1 MTNFRAT
8 HLLIAAYLLFATALF
23 AQTENEQ
30 PRFLEPTGSQKDKIK
45 EQNAKNSTT
54 DKEHAPYVYETK
66 TYDPDIH
73 TVLVH
78 KAGFQLNPPIINLN
92 ANEQIEVRFDDL
104 HPYPRSFAYTV
115 EHCTH
120 DWKPSD
126 MVESEYIDG
135 FYTNYITDYSSS
147 FNTQHLYT
155 HHRFVLP
162 NRDMRLKRSGNYL
175 LKVYAGDN
183 PDKVIFTHRIMVAES
198 LVNVKAK
205 VVPPRNVALRHEGQE
220 IQFSVLN
227 GPLEIANPYSDLHV
241 KLYQNQ
247 RWNDGI
253 VDLKPVFVKSNE
265 LVYDYDAPATF
276 MGGKEY
282 RPLDLKSFR
291 YAMEY
296 IRTSQRT
303 PEGHKIVLMP
313 DEKRVFKQ
321 YRSIDDINGQFLI
334 KNDDGY
340 ADHTESDYAQ
350 VFFSLIMD
358 SPLLGMDIYIY
369 GGFNNFRCTEENK
382 MTYNAKLGVY
392 QGNLLLKQGFYN
404 YMYATQD
411 RGSEKADITLL
422 EGSSQQTEN
431 EYAILVYYR
440 DFSNNYDQLV
450 GTSYV
455 YANKR

>member
-1 MTNFRAT
+1 MTNYRAN
-8 HLLIAAYLLFATALF
+8 LLFIAAYLFSATALF
-23 AQTENEQ
+23 GQNVKEQ
-30 PRFLEPTGSQKDKIK
+30 PQFLDSSNSQKSKTT
-45 EQNAKNSTT
+45 EQNAEIAVLEK
-54 DKEHAPYVYETK
+54 DRPAFLYETK
-66 TYDPDIH
+66 TYDSDIH
-73 TVLVH
+73 TILVY
-78 KAGFQLNPPIINLN
+78 KSGFQLNPPIISLE
-92 ANEQIEVRFDDL
+92 AQEQIEVRFDDL
-104 HPYPRSFAYTV
+104 HPYTRSFAYTIK
-115 EHCTH
+115 HCTH

-126 MVESEYIDG
+126 IVESEYIDG
-135 FYTNYITDYSSS
+135 FYSHYITDYSSS
-147 FNTQHLYT
+147 FHTQHPYT

-175 LKVYAGDN
+175 LLVYHDDN
-183 PDKVIFTHRIMVAES
+183 PDKVIFSHRFMVTES
-198 LVNVKAK
+198 SVNIKAK

-220 IQFSVLN
+220 VQFSILP
-227 GPLEIANPYSDLHV
+227 GSLQIANPYTDLHV
-241 KLYQNQ
+241 QLYQNQ

-253 VDLKPVFVKSNE
+253 LDLKPVFVKSNE

-340 ADHTESDYAQ
+340 ADHTESDYAE
-350 VFFSLIMD
+350 VFFSLVMD
-358 SPLLGMDIYIY
+358 SPLFGMDIYIY
-369 GGFNNFRCTEENK
+369 GGYNNFQCTEENK
-382 MTYNAKLGVY
+382 MTYNAKLGLY
-392 QGNLLLKQGFYN
+392 QGKLLLKQGFYN
-404 YMYATQD
+404 YMYAVKD
-411 RGSEKADITLL
+411 HGSTKADITAL
-422 EGSSQQTEN
+422 EGSSQQTGN

-440 DFSNNYDQLV
+440 DFSTNYDQLV
-450 GTSYV
+450 GVSYV
-455 YANKR
+455 YANER